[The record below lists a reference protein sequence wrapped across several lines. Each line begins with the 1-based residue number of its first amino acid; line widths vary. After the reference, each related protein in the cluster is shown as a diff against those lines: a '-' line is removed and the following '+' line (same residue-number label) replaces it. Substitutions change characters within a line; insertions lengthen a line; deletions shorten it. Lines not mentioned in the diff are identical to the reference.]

1 MPTEKEMKAVKKLTQ
16 AQKAYLVKRIDS
28 IVSIKKQKINENSPP
43 CPNGMYHNGCLQHRD
58 DSIHEETFH
67 AIIDGKVK
75 LNPPNFLSVNDFI
88 NASSLKKFNRSLNK
102 RNIEMKKDRDK
113 RYKAL
118 NKEAEMIKD
127 KIILEGSA
135 ATELLEKFETT
146 DF

>member
-1 MPTEKEMKAVKKLTQ
+1 
-16 AQKAYLVKRIDS
+16 
-28 IVSIKKQKINENSPP
+28 
-43 CPNGMYHNGCLQHRD
+43 MYHNGCLQHRD

-75 LNPPNFLSVNDFI
+75 LNPPNTVCNILQEKMKAPSNNFLSVNDFI

>member
-1 MPTEKEMKAVKKLTQ
+1 MKAP
-16 AQKAYLVKRIDS
+16 S
-28 IVSIKKQKINENSPP
+28 N
-43 CPNGMYHNGCLQHRD
+43 
-58 DSIHEETFH
+58 
-67 AIIDGKVK
+67 
-75 LNPPNFLSVNDFI
+75 NFLSVNDFI